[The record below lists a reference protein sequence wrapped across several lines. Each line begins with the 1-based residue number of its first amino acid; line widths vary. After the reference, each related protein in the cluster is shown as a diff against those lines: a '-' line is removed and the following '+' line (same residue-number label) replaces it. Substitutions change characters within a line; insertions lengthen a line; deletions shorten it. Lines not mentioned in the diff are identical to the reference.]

1 MKQIRDYF
9 IKETI
14 GKTGS
19 ATLYRAHKQG
29 EDHTVIIKA
38 LNVRF
43 PSGTDIARLK
53 QEYETIRAI
62 EAGGV
67 VKTLDLLIEE
77 GVFYLV
83 LEDFKGI
90 SLKEHIKNGPLPI
103 SLFLEIVLQ
112 ISQTLG
118 ALHADNII
126 HHDLNPFNILVDP
139 QTGEVKITGFGISR
153 VLARKDED
161 LYHPDVIEGSLLYI
175 SPEQTG
181 RMNRFVDYRTDFYS
195 IGVTFYEL
203 LTGSPPFYSKDPMEI
218 MHCHIAV
225 EPPSPHVLNA
235 DIPPM
240 LSNIT
245 MKLMLKTP
253 EERYQNG
260 FGLKYDLEKCLNPYR
275 ASRHIPDFTLGE
287 KDIPIRFIIPQ
298 ELVGREREIEIL
310 LAGFEKAFQGQ
321 RELLIVKGAPG
332 IGKSAMINEV
342 HKPIVAKHG
351 YFISGKYDQFTKD
364 RPYSAMVQAFEGLMN
379 KLLMES
385 SERLKGWREEILE
398 AVGNN
403 GKLITDLIPKLE
415 LIIGPQPEVTE
426 LGPIESRNRSNMVFA
441 KFLRPFFKKEHP
453 ITLFLD
459 DIQWADLPSLDF
471 IKWLITSFNVGYL
484 YVICAF
490 RDNEVDEH
498 HPAALTLKE
507 IEKRRGAIPQISLG
521 PLTAPDVQKF
531 ILNFIPC
538 STEEAGLLAGIVHA
552 KTGGNPFFIQQFMQ
566 TIYNDRL
573 ITIKASGR
581 WLIELEKIEKMKVT
595 DNIVELLVD
604 KISALPDDTRGLLT
618 ICAAIGNRFDLN
630 TLAYLKD
637 IEVETALSMLAMAIR
652 ESFVGYD
659 NEKGLYVFHHDR
671 IQEAAYSLIPE
682 GERPDLHY
690 RIGRL
695 TMENTPESKRQELLF
710 YVVDHL
716 NLGAKIVT
724 SKQENQEVAG
734 LNLSAGVKAKFS
746 NAYAPA
752 MRYLEAG
759 LGLLTEAAWQE
770 SYDLIFSLH
779 LEGVRVAYLMGEY
792 EKMERF
798 AAIALER
805 ASLLE
810 DKVKVYIIRVT
821 ASMARQNYTE
831 ALQIADRVSA
841 LVGIHLDASK
851 LKILMR
857 LIKLKFK
864 LFRMSDADILA
875 LPDIKDPLIRTGL
888 EFFNKIG
895 EAIYHQA
902 QEAFVYNIFN
912 GVEMSLK
919 FGLVPDHCNYYVMFS
934 SILIGGFG
942 DMEGGY
948 RFGRL
953 AMKLGERENA
963 KKHRSMFSFL
973 YNYFIRHWKEHLKN
987 TVDPLMKGYKVGL
1000 ETGDL
1005 MYAAYNLLIYNSHLV
1020 SLGHNIQDHLKSI
1033 EPHAAAISNLN
1044 QMHVL
1049 LVLKIYWQC
1058 ILNLG
1063 GRSRDPSKLS
1073 GEVMDEDLLIPQ
1085 LDAEKNDAIRSTL
1098 YAVKV
1103 NLAVIHHDYH
1113 RALKALNEYEK
1124 FKHASR
1130 AARTT
1135 REAAVDGCIV
1145 KLALYPEASPKER
1158 KKYLGW
1164 VNKHLRLIK
1173 KWTRISPENNRHR
1186 YELVLAEKARVLN
1199 DHEKAKKYYDLAIQ
1213 HSIENEFVNNQA
1225 FANELAGRYSLST
1238 GQKKLSDFY
1247 LKEAHRCY
1255 EKWGA
1260 VSKLNQL
1267 RETYPDLFETG
1278 NRKGGASPDA
1288 PQGSATGSS
1297 ASARLD
1303 ITTIK
1308 KVHKAIAGEFHLNA
1322 VLERIMKA
1330 TFENAGAQRGY
1341 LLLKEEETY
1350 YIFTRGSVNEAI
1362 IVDKIA
1368 LDRSHELSLPIVNFV
1383 HRTGTSLILN
1393 NATTEGG
1400 YTDDPYIA
1408 RKGVKSVCCVPI
1420 TYQKETIGS
1429 LYMENNLITGAF
1441 TEERL
1446 EILDLIVSEAAIAIR
1461 NAHSIEQNRKNA
1473 VLREEMEHA
1482 RRIQTKLTPKH
1493 PRIEGYDIT
1502 GYMKTADDVGG
1513 DYYDVINAHGVDW
1526 LVIGDVSGHGLGA
1539 GLVMMMVQSTIQVML
1554 ETNPQISPGDLLAS
1568 INGAIT
1574 KNIQKLEDDKYMT
1587 ISVLALRENGRIEY
1601 AGLHQDLLVYRS
1613 QTGVVESI
1621 ETKGIWL
1628 GVIDDIKGLL
1638 PVQHL
1643 FLDKG
1648 DVLFLYTDGITEAVR
1663 KGAGNDPVPLSD
1675 ERFGDERLASV
1686 FKALAAGR
1694 SETIRDG
1701 VRDSLDG
1708 YALTD
1713 DITMLIAK
1721 RLE

>member
-1 MKQIRDYF
+1 MKQIRDY
-9 IKETI
+9 IIQETI
-14 GKTGS
+14 GDTKN
-19 ATLYRAHKQG
+19 ATLYRARKQG
-29 EDHTVIIKA
+29 EAHTVIIKA
-38 LNVRF
+38 LGARA
-43 PSGTDIARLK
+43 PTDTDIARLK
-53 QEYETIRAI
+53 QEYEMIRAI
-62 EAGGV
+62 ELGGV

-77 GVFYLV
+77 GLLYLV

-90 SLKEHIKNGPLPI
+90 SLKEHLQKGPLPI
-103 SLFLEIVLQ
+103 PVFLEIALQ
-112 ISQTLG
+112 IAHTLG
-118 ALHADNII
+118 ALHADNIT
-126 HHDLNPFNILVDP
+126 HHDLNPSNILMDSH
-139 QTGEVKITGFGISR
+139 TGAVKITGFGVSR

-161 LYHPDVIEGSLLYI
+161 IYHPDVIEGVLPYI

-195 IGVTFYEL
+195 LGVTFYEL
-203 LTGSPPFYSKDPMEI
+203 LTGGAPFSSTDPMEI

-225 EPPSPHVLNA
+225 EPPSPHLVNGE
-235 DIPPM
+235 IPPT
-240 LSNIT
+240 LSGII
-245 MKLMLKTP
+245 MRLMLKTP

-260 FGLKYDLEKCLNPYR
+260 FGLKYDLEKCLAAYR
-275 ASRHIPDFTLGE
+275 ETGRIPDFHLGE

-298 ELVGREREIEIL
+298 ELVGREREIDTL
-310 LAGFEKAFQGQ
+310 LSGFERACQGQ

-385 SERLKGWREEILE
+385 GERLAAWKEEILD
-398 AVGNN
+398 AVGVN
-403 GKLITDLIPKLE
+403 GRLITDLIPKLE
-415 LIIGPQPEVTE
+415 LIIGPQPVVPE
-426 LGPIESRNRSNMVFA
+426 LGPIESRNRSNTVFA

-484 YVICAF
+484 YVILAF

-498 HPAALTLKE
+498 HPVALTLKE
-507 IEKRRGAIPQISLG
+507 IEKRKGPIPHIPLG
-521 PLTAPDVQKF
+521 PLTENDVRRF

-538 STEEAGLLAGIVHA
+538 TAEEAAVLARTVHA

-566 TIYNDRL
+566 TIYNERL
-573 ITIKASGR
+573 IGVTPSGE
-581 WLIELEKIEKMKVT
+581 WLIELDKIEKMKVT
-595 DNIVELLVD
+595 DNIVALLVD
-604 KISALPDDTRGLLT
+604 KISALPDDPRSLIT

-630 TLAYLKD
+630 TLAFLRGVQ
-637 IEVETALSMLAMAIR
+637 VETALSMLAVAIR

-682 GERPDLHY
+682 DERPGLHY

-695 TMENTPESKRQELLF
+695 TMENTPESRRQELLF

-716 NLGAKIVT
+716 NLGAAIVA
-724 SKQENQEVAG
+724 SRHENQEVAG
-734 LNLSAGVKAKFS
+734 LNLEAGVKAKFS

-752 MRYLEAG
+752 MRYLDAG
-759 LGLLTEAAWQE
+759 LGFLTEEAWE
-770 SYDLIFSLH
+770 RAYDLIFSLH
-779 LEGVRVAYLMGEY
+779 IECVRVAYLMGDY

-805 ASLLE
+805 SSVLE

-831 ALQIADRVSA
+831 ALQIADRVST
-841 LVGIHLDASK
+841 LVGVDLDATK
-851 LKILMR
+851 FKILIR
-857 LIKLKFK
+857 LIKLKLK
-864 LFRMSDADILA
+864 LFRMSDEEILS
-875 LPDIKDPLIRTGL
+875 LPAMKDPLIRTGL

-912 GVEMSLK
+912 GVEMSFK
-919 FGLVPDHCNYYVMFS
+919 YGLTPDHCNYYVMFS

-953 AMKLGERENA
+953 AMKLGEREEA
-963 KKHRSMFSFL
+963 KKYRSMFSFL

-987 TVDPLMKGYKVGL
+987 TIDPLMEGYKVGL

-1005 MYAAYNLLIYNSHLV
+1005 MYAAYNLLIHNSHLF
-1020 SLGHNIQDHLKSI
+1020 SIGYNIQDHLKSI

-1063 GRSRDPSKLS
+1063 GLANDPSKLS
-1073 GEVMDEDLLIPQ
+1073 GTAMDEDLLIPQ

-1098 YAVKV
+1098 YAAKV
-1103 NLAVIHHDYH
+1103 NIAMMHHDYH

-1124 FKHASR
+1124 YKHASR

-1135 REAAVDGCIV
+1135 REAAVDGCLV
-1145 KLALYPEASPKER
+1145 KLALYHEASAKER
-1158 KKYLGW
+1158 KQYLGW
-1164 VNKHLRLIK
+1164 VNQYLRLLK
-1173 KWTRISPENNRHR
+1173 KWTRVSPENNRHR
-1186 YELVLAEKARVLN
+1186 YDLVLAEKARVLN
-1199 DHEKAKKYYDLAIQ
+1199 DHEKAKKYYELAVQ
-1213 HSIENEFVNNQA
+1213 HSVENGFVNNQA
-1225 FANELAGRYSLST
+1225 FSNELAGRYYLSA
-1238 GQKKLSDFY
+1238 GQKSLSDFC
-1247 LKEAHRCY
+1247 LKEAFRCY

-1278 NRKGGASPDA
+1278 NQKGARSADTFQAAA
-1288 PQGSATGSS
+1288 PEAS

-1308 KVHKAIAGEFHLNA
+1308 KVHKAIAGEFHLDA

-1330 TFENAGAQRGY
+1330 TFENAGAQLGY
-1341 LLLKEEETY
+1341 LLLKEDETY
-1350 YIFTRGSVNEAI
+1350 YIFTRGAVNEAV
-1362 IVDKIA
+1362 IVGKIA
-1368 LDRSHELSLPIVNFV
+1368 LDGGHELSLPIVNFV
-1383 HRTGTSLILN
+1383 HRTGDSVILN
-1393 NATTEGG
+1393 NAMAEGA

-1408 RKGVKSVCCVPI
+1408 RKGVKSLCCIPI
-1420 TYQKETIGS
+1420 SYQKETIGS

-1461 NAHSIEQNRKNA
+1461 NAQSIEQNRKNA

-1482 RRIQTKLTPKH
+1482 RRIQTKLTPKA

-1502 GYMKTADDVGG
+1502 GFMKTADDVGG

-1554 ETNPQISPGDLLAS
+1554 QTNPQISPADLLVS

-1587 ISVLALRENGRIEY
+1587 ISVLALRENGRVEY
-1601 AGLHQDLLVYRS
+1601 AGLHQDILVYRS

-1628 GVIDDIKGLL
+1628 GVVDDIKGLL

-1643 FLDKG
+1643 FLDIG
-1648 DVLFLYTDGITEAVR
+1648 DVLLLYTDGITEAAR
-1663 KGAGNDPVPLSD
+1663 KEEGNDAGRPSKD
-1675 ERFGDERLASV
+1675 RFGDERLFSV
-1686 FKALAAGR
+1686 FKTLAAGC
-1694 SETIRDG
+1694 SGAIRDG
-1701 VRDSLDG
+1701 VRDALNG